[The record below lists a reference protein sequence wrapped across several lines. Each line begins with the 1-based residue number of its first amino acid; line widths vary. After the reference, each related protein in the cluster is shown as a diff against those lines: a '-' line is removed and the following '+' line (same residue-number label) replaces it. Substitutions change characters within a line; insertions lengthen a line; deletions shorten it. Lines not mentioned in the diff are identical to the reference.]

1 MDLLQKV
8 ALPHNDNY
16 IAKRQAHD
24 GSMKLNTMLCCS
36 KVIESIL
43 QIIPEW
49 GMVKTLKSGKTLG
62 CLRVQLDD
70 Q

>member
-24 GSMKLNTMLCCS
+24 GSMKLYTMLCCS
-36 KVIESIL
+36 KVIESNVCFNIRTLEDDIIFHLNQL
-43 QIIPEW
+43 QISS
-49 GMVKTLKSGKTLG
+49 L
-62 CLRVQLDD
+62 
-70 Q
+70 